1 MTLISLMKK
10 AFLFLIL
17 FLSIATAASGQRFP
31 VTVVG
36 ITDGDTFTVINRDKL
51 QLKVRIIGIDAPEK
65 KQAYGNKARQALSN
79 LIFKQQIEIDVQYQ
93 EKWGRYAAKAYLA
106 DGRDVGLLMLQA
118 GMAWHNVKFDNMPAY
133 AAAEKAARKAKKGL
147 WADAH
152 PVAPWDFRSH

>member
-1 MTLISLMKK
+1 MKK
-10 AFLFLIL
+10 AVLFLIL
-17 FLSIATAASGQRFP
+17 FLSVATAASGQRFP

-36 ITDGDTFTVINRDKL
+36 ITDGDTFTAINRDKL

-65 KQAYGNKARQALSN
+65 KQAYGNKSRQSLSD

-93 EKWGRYAAKAYLA
+93 EKWGRYAAKVFLA

-118 GMAWHNVKFDNMPAY
+118 GVAWHNAQYDNTPAY
-133 AAAEKAARKAKKGL
+133 AEAEKAARKAKKGL

-152 PVAPWDFRSH
+152 PVAPWDFRSR

>member
-1 MTLISLMKK
+1 MKK
-10 AFLFLIL
+10 GLLFLIC
-17 FLSIATAASGQRFP
+17 FLSVAISAFGQRFP

-65 KQAYGNKARQALSN
+65 KQAYGNKSRQTLSD
-79 LIFKQQIEIDVQYQ
+79 LIFQQQIEIDVQYQ
-93 EKWGRYAAKAYLA
+93 EKWGRYAAKVYLA

-118 GMAWHNVKFDNMPAY
+118 GMAWHNVNYDKTPAY

-152 PVAPWDFRSH
+152 PVAPWDFRSRR

>member
-1 MTLISLMKK
+1 MKK
-10 AFLFLIL
+10 AVLFLVL
-17 FLSIATAASGQRFP
+17 FLSIATAAFGQRFP

-65 KQAYGNKARQALSN
+65 KQAYGNKSRQTLSD
-79 LIFKQQIEIDVQYQ
+79 LIFQQQIEIDVQYQ
-93 EKWGRYAAKAYLA
+93 EKWGRYAAKVYLA

-118 GMAWHNVKFDNMPAY
+118 GMAWHNVNYDKTPAY
-133 AAAEKAARKAKKGL
+133 AAAEKTARKAKKGL

-152 PVAPWDFRSH
+152 PVAPWDFRSRR

>member
-1 MTLISLMKK
+1 MKK
-10 AFLFLIL
+10 AVLLLVL
-17 FLSIATAASGQRFP
+17 FLSIATAAFGQRFP

-65 KQAYGNKARQALSN
+65 KQAYGNKSRQTLSD
-79 LIFKQQIEIDVQYQ
+79 LIFQQQIEIDVQYQ
-93 EKWGRYAAKAYLA
+93 EKWGRYAAKVYLA

-118 GMAWHNVKFDNMPAY
+118 GMAWHNVNYDKTPAY
-133 AAAEKAARKAKKGL
+133 AAAEKAARKARKGL

-152 PVAPWDFRSH
+152 PVAPWDFRSRR

>member
-1 MTLISLMKK
+1 MKK
-10 AFLFLIL
+10 AVLFLVL
-17 FLSIATAASGQRFP
+17 FLSIATAAFGQRFP

-65 KQAYGNKARQALSN
+65 KQAYGNKSRQTLSD
-79 LIFKQQIEIDVQYQ
+79 LIFQQQIEIDVQYQ
-93 EKWGRYAAKAYLA
+93 EKWGRYVAKVYLA

-118 GMAWHNVKFDNMPAY
+118 GMAWHNVNYDKTPAY

-152 PVAPWDFRSH
+152 PVAPWDFRSRR

>member
-1 MTLISLMKK
+1 MKQ
-10 AFLFLIL
+10 AVLFHVL
-17 FLSIATAASGQRFP
+17 FLSIATAAFGQRFP

-65 KQAYGNKARQALSN
+65 KQAYGNKSRQTLSD
-79 LIFKQQIEIDVQYQ
+79 LIFQQQIEIDVQYQ
-93 EKWGRYAAKAYLA
+93 EKWGRYAAKVYLA
-106 DGRDVGLLMLQA
+106 EGRDVGLLMLQA
-118 GMAWHNVKFDNMPAY
+118 GMAWHNVNYDKTPAY

-152 PVAPWDFRSH
+152 PVAPWDFRSRR